1 VRCIFDHYYCVCVVT
16 ENEAEQGPVSGEQS
30 LIYLSPTEEIEDDDE
45 EEVVVSEAEEEVEVV
60 ERRSAA
66 NGNNGFNQE
75 EVEEEEEEEEEV
87 VVKASTATA
96 TTTTTTTERW
106 RERQRIEGTMIE
118 VRFTEFLT
126 PTWAIHS
133 IPEG

>member
-1 VRCIFDHYYCVCVVT
+1 MRRAVHYYSYVCVVT
-16 ENEAEQGPVSGEQS
+16 ENEAEQGYNPVSGEQS
-30 LIYLSPTEEIEDDDE
+30 LIYLSPTEEIEDDE
-45 EEVVVSEAEEEVEVV
+45 EEVVVTEAGEEVEVV

-66 NGNNGFNQE
+66 NGHNDFNQE
-75 EVEEEEEEEEEV
+75 EVEEEEEEEV
-87 VVKASTATA
+87 VVKAST

-118 VRFTEFLT
+118 VRFTEFLA